1 MVENFYTSLYEVH
14 GTKWFQR
21 HSTVREIPADDLLA
35 GLELATVRVL
45 DDFSKRKLKGNT
57 RQTFEDSVKATLQ
70 YWPGDIAEE
79 TEPRHMTDDTAKG
92 TSGGGESSPGG
103 ALHL

>member
-1 MVENFYTSLYEVH
+1 MPLEPFRAMNFVQTCVKVFHHILA
-14 GTKWFQR
+14 
-21 HSTVREIPADDLLA
+21 IPADDLLA